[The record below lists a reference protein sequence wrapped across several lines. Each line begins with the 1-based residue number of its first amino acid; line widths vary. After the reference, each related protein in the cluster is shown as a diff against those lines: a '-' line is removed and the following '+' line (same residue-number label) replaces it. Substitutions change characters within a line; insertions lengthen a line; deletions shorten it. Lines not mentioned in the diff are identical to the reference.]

1 MKKILFT
8 EGQLKYILGEAETFI
23 YLDKG
28 DQGCD
33 ASIESNVDT
42 GTEVSTND
50 LDADEFPTTD
60 AVADMKTRSHPFYR
74 NSGYGTMFEDKKKIV
89 KNDEGEVVPEICP
102 ECGSKIGLYIQG
114 EPVYLCSNKECG
126 KYFGT
131 MPFSKKLYEINHQLD
146 GKTFR
151 LGKKTNQK
159 IDAIAANNPDD
170 KMVNNMAKNKN
181 ATANC
186 LAVRQTRLKQM
197 KQEDPERYNNIN
209 GNEIKKAIDDRL
221 SIARSTT
228 KTQSPN
234 VQDPMLT
241 TVQTARKGTG
251 KGHRKN
257 GLTTIY
263 YEND

>member
-33 ASIESNVDT
+33 ASIKSNVDT

-60 AVADMKTRSHPFYR
+60 TVADMEKRSHPFFR
-74 NSGYGTMFEDKKKIV
+74 NSGYGVQFESKKKDL
-89 KNDEGEVVPEICP
+89 NE
-102 ECGSKIGLYIQG
+102 Q
-114 EPVYLCSNKECG
+114 
-126 KYFGT
+126 
-131 MPFSKKLYEINHQLD
+131 NHQLV

-159 IDAIAANNPDD
+159 IDAIAANNPGD
-170 KMVNNMAKNKN
+170 KMVNNMAKNKD

-221 SIARSTT
+221 GIARSAT

>member
-42 GTEVSTND
+42 GTEVSAND
-50 LDADEFPTTD
+50 LDADEQPTTD

-74 NSGYGTMFEDKKKIV
+74 NSGYGTMFEGKKKIV
-89 KNDEGEVVPEICP
+89 KNDKGEIVPDTCP
-102 ECGSKIGLYIQG
+102 ECGSKIGLYVKG

-131 MPFSKKLYEINHQLD
+131 IPFSKKLNERNHQLD
-146 GKTFR
+146 GRTYR
-151 LGKKTNQK
+151 LGKKVNQE
-159 IDAIAANNPDD
+159 IDAIAANNSGD
-170 KMVNNMAKNKN
+170 KMINNMSKNKD
-181 ATANC
+181 ASANC
-186 LAVRQTRLKQM
+186 LYVRQNRLNKM
-197 KQEDPERYNNIN
+197 KREDPVRYQNIN
-209 GNEIKKAIDDRL
+209 GKRIQKTISDTLNRATAE
-221 SIARSTT
+221 T
-228 KTQSPN
+228 KTQSSN

-251 KGHRKN
+251 KGHRKDN
-257 GLTTIY
+257 GTTIY
-263 YEND
+263 YENN